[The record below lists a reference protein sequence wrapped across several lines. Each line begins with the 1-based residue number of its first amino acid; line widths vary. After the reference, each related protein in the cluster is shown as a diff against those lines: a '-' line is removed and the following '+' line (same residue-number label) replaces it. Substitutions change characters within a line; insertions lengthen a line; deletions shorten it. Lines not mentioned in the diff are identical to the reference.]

1 MAFCLQAQ
9 SDTTTQDA
17 SVGPMQFPE
26 IGLPIQFHHIRAMV
40 CGLDSDSRSSSLMFP
55 NMFYWVYP
63 HETWQCG
70 NG

>member
-40 CGLDSDSRSSSLMFP
+40 CGLDSDSFFQFDVSQHVLLGLPS
-55 NMFYWVYP
+55 
-63 HETWQCG
+63 
-70 NG
+70 